1 MNDELLNER
10 VKAVAFFNAGT
21 NPCRLLKFQRP
32 NGQEIAI
39 KEIGLVHPTVYGK
52 RMVHVYDVTDGRA
65 DYRLE
70 FDAESLTW
78 KLLYIRDEYGA

>member
-10 VKAVAFFNAGT
+10 VKVLTLFDIGT
-21 NPCRLLKFQRP
+21 SPNRPLKFQRA
-32 NGQEIAI
+32 NGQEIII

-70 FDAESLTW
+70 FDAERLAWT
-78 KLLYIRDEYGA
+78 LLYIRDEYGA